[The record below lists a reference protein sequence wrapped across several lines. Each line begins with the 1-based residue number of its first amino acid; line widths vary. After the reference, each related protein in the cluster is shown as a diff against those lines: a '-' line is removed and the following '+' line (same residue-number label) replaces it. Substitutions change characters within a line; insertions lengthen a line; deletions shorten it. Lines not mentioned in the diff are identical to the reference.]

1 MTITGLLATE
11 AEPFDLTHD
20 NAIIWWTFQ
29 VKSSKYGQNTVIFGL
44 IDGYYSVPNCL
55 PKEEVSWNRWSLSTW
70 IPLEHKF
77 CNNSVKLHIKSQVFV
92 IF

>member
-1 MTITGLLATE
+1 MTITGPLATE

-70 IPLEHKF
+70 ILLEHKF
-77 CNNSVKLHIKSQVFV
+77 LQ
-92 IF
+92 